1 MLEDK
6 NENTTFTLFFN
17 RKEFFYFQKRKQKE
31 IAMSKFHAFTL
42 IESWF
47 CMEKTK
53 KGNAWALIPLLVFV
67 GLFLGV
73 GIGTGD
79 FSTMPLNV
87 AILVASIVALIL
99 NRKETFHKKVEVFTK
114 GAGHSNIILMML
126 IFILA
131 GAFSQTTED
140 MGGVQSTVNLGLSLI
155 PENLIIVGLFII
167 CMFVSLSM
175 GTSVGTVAAIAPVG
189 FGLSQATD
197 VSAAITMATVVGGA
211 MFGDNL
217 SMISDTTI
225 AAVRT
230 QKTKMSDK
238 FKVNIKIVLP
248 GAIFTIIALWFLTNG
263 AQIDATKSYDYNIIK
278 VLPYLMVL
286 ILALIGINVIIV
298 LIGGIALSA
307 IIGLID
313 GSFGWTGLLGSISKG
328 IIGMEDIAMIA
339 LLIGGLVALIQHNGG
354 ITWLLHFVR
363 NRVKS
368 KRGAELGIAGLVSAA
383 DISTANNTISILM
396 AGPLAKEISEEYDVD
411 PRKSASILDMFASC
425 FQGLLPYSPQLIAAA
440 GVASISP
447 FELLPYS
454 IYPMILG
461 VCGLIAI
468 FFNLPRLNKK

>member
-1 MLEDK
+1 MVEKLMFCLNLK
-6 NENTTFTLFFN
+6 
-17 RKEFFYFQKRKQKE
+17 
-31 IAMSKFHAFTL
+31 
-42 IESWF
+42 ESWF
-47 CMEKTK
+47 CMEETK
-53 KGNAWALIPLLVFV
+53 KGNARALIPLIIFV
-67 GLFLGV
+67 GMFLGV
-73 GIGTGD
+73 GIITGD
-79 FSTMPLNV
+79 FTTMPLNV
-87 AILVASIVALIL
+87 AILVATIVGLVL
-99 NRKETFHKKVEVFTK
+99 NRKESFQKKVEIFTK

-126 IFILA
+126 IFLLA

-140 MGGVQSTVNLGLSLI
+140 MGGVKSTVNLGLSLI
-155 PENLIIVGLFII
+155 PENLIIVGLFVI

-189 FGLSQATD
+189 FGLSQQAD

-248 GAIFTIIALWFLTNG
+248 GAIFTVIVLWFLTNG
-263 AQIDATKSYDYNIIK
+263 AQIDASKSYDYDLIK
-278 VLPYLMVL
+278 VVPYLFVL
-286 ILALIGINVIIV
+286 ILALFGVNVIIV
-298 LIGGIALSA
+298 LIGGIILSA
-307 IIGLID
+307 IIGLFYGTFDWI
-313 GSFGWTGLLGSISKG
+313 GLLSSISKG
-328 IIGMEDIAMIA
+328 IIGMEDIAIIA

-354 ITWLLHFVR
+354 ITWLLNFVR

-368 KRGAELGIAGLVSAA
+368 KRGAELGIAGLVSVA

-396 AGPLAKEISEEYDVD
+396 AGPLAKDISDEYGVD

-447 FELLPYS
+447 FELVPYA

-461 VCGLIAI
+461 ICGLIAI
-468 FFNLPRLNKK
+468 AFRLPRLDKK

>member
-1 MLEDK
+1 
-6 NENTTFTLFFN
+6 
-17 RKEFFYFQKRKQKE
+17 
-31 IAMSKFHAFTL
+31 
-42 IESWF
+42 
-47 CMEKTK
+47 MEETK
-53 KGNAWALIPLLVFV
+53 KGNAWALIPLIIFV
-67 GLFLGV
+67 GMFLGV
-73 GIGTGD
+73 GIITGD
-79 FSTMPLNV
+79 FTTMPLNV
-87 AILVASIVALIL
+87 AILVATIVGLVL
-99 NRKETFHKKVEVFTK
+99 NRKESFQKKVEIFTK

-126 IFILA
+126 IFLLA

-140 MGGVQSTVNLGLSLI
+140 MGGVKSTVNLGLSLI
-155 PENLIIVGLFII
+155 PENLIIVGLFVI

-248 GAIFTIIALWFLTNG
+248 GAIFTVIVLWFLTNG
-263 AQIDATKSYDYNIIK
+263 AQIDASKSYDYDLIK
-278 VLPYLMVL
+278 VVPYLFVL
-286 ILALIGINVIIV
+286 ILALFGVNVIIV
-298 LIGGIALSA
+298 LIGGIILSA
-307 IIGLID
+307 IIGLFYGTFDWI
-313 GSFGWTGLLGSISKG
+313 GLLSSISKG
-328 IIGMEDIAMIA
+328 IIGMEDIAIIA

-354 ITWLLHFVR
+354 ITWLLNFVR

-368 KRGAELGIAGLVSAA
+368 KRGAELGIAGLVSVA

-396 AGPLAKEISEEYDVD
+396 AGSLAKDISDEYGVD

-447 FELLPYS
+447 FELVPYA

-461 VCGLIAI
+461 ICGLIAI
-468 FFNLPRLNKK
+468 AFRLPRLDKK

>member
-1 MLEDK
+1 MVEKLMFCLNLK
-6 NENTTFTLFFN
+6 
-17 RKEFFYFQKRKQKE
+17 
-31 IAMSKFHAFTL
+31 
-42 IESWF
+42 ESWF
-47 CMEKTK
+47 CMEETK
-53 KGNAWALIPLLVFV
+53 KGNAWALIPLIIFV
-67 GLFLGV
+67 GMFLGV
-73 GIGTGD
+73 GIITGD
-79 FSTMPLNV
+79 FTTMPLNV
-87 AILVASIVALIL
+87 AILVATIVGLVL
-99 NRKETFHKKVEVFTK
+99 NRKESFQKKVEVFTK

-126 IFILA
+126 IFLLA

-140 MGGVQSTVNLGLSLI
+140 MGGVKSTVNLGLSLI
-155 PENLIIVGLFII
+155 PENLIIVGLFVI

-248 GAIFTIIALWFLTNG
+248 GAIITVIVLWFLTNG
-263 AQIDATKSYDYNIIK
+263 AQIDASKSYDYDLIK
-278 VLPYLMVL
+278 VVPYLFVL
-286 ILALIGINVIIV
+286 ILALFGVNVIIV
-298 LIGGIALSA
+298 LIGGIILSA
-307 IIGLID
+307 IIGLFYGTFDWI
-313 GSFGWTGLLGSISKG
+313 GLLNSISKG
-328 IIGMEDIAMIA
+328 IIGMEDIAIIA

-354 ITWLLHFVR
+354 ITWLLNFVR

-368 KRGAELGIAGLVSAA
+368 KRGAELGIAGLVSVA

-396 AGPLAKEISEEYDVD
+396 AGSLAKDISDEYGVD

-447 FELLPYS
+447 FELVPYA

-461 VCGLIAI
+461 ICGLIAI
-468 FFNLPRLNKK
+468 AFRLPRLDKK

>member
-1 MLEDK
+1 
-6 NENTTFTLFFN
+6 
-17 RKEFFYFQKRKQKE
+17 
-31 IAMSKFHAFTL
+31 
-42 IESWF
+42 
-47 CMEKTK
+47 MEETK
-53 KGNAWALIPLLVFV
+53 KGNAWALIPLIVFV
-67 GLFLGV
+67 GMFLGV

-79 FSTMPLNV
+79 FTTMPLNV
-87 AILVASIVALIL
+87 AILVASIVGLAL
-99 NRKETFHKKVEVFTK
+99 NRKEAFHKKVEVFTK

-126 IFILA
+126 IFLLA

-140 MGGVQSTVNLGLSLI
+140 MGGVESTVNLGLSLI

-197 VSAAITMATVVGGA
+197 VSAAITMATVVGGS

-238 FKVNIKIVLP
+238 FKVNIRIVLP
-248 GAIFTIIALWFLTNG
+248 GAIFTIIVLWFLTNG
-263 AQIDATKSYDYNIIK
+263 AHIDASKSYDYDFIK
-278 VLPYLMVL
+278 VIPYLFVL
-286 ILALIGINVIIV
+286 ILALIGVNVVIV
-298 LIGGIALSA
+298 LIGGVVLSA
-307 IIGLID
+307 IIGLIY
-313 GSFGWTGLLGSISKG
+313 GSFGWTGLLNSISKG
-328 IIGMEDIAMIA
+328 IIGMEDIAIIA

-354 ITWLLHFVR
+354 ITWLLNFVR
-363 NRVKS
+363 SKVKS
-368 KRGAELGIAGLVSAA
+368 KRGAELGIAGLVSVA

-396 AGPLAKEISEEYDVD
+396 AGPLAKDISEEYDVD

-425 FQGLLPYSPQLIAAA
+425 FQGMLPYSPQLIAAA

-447 FELLPYS
+447 FELVPYS

-468 FFNLPRLNKK
+468 FFRLPRLNKK

>member
-1 MLEDK
+1 MVEKLMFCLNLK
-6 NENTTFTLFFN
+6 
-17 RKEFFYFQKRKQKE
+17 
-31 IAMSKFHAFTL
+31 
-42 IESWF
+42 ESWF
-47 CMEKTK
+47 CMEETK
-53 KGNAWALIPLLVFV
+53 KGNAWALIPLIIFV
-67 GLFLGV
+67 GMFLGV
-73 GIGTGD
+73 GIITGD
-79 FSTMPLNV
+79 FTTMPLNV
-87 AILVASIVALIL
+87 AILVATIVGLVL
-99 NRKETFHKKVEVFTK
+99 NRKESFQKKVEIFTK

-126 IFILA
+126 IFLLA

-140 MGGVQSTVNLGLSLI
+140 MGGVKSTVNLGLSLI
-155 PENLIIVGLFII
+155 PENLIIVGLFVI

-189 FGLSQATD
+189 FGLSQQAD

-248 GAIFTIIALWFLTNG
+248 GAIFTVIVLWFLTNG
-263 AQIDATKSYDYNIIK
+263 AQIDASKSYDYDLIK
-278 VLPYLMVL
+278 VVPYLFVL
-286 ILALIGINVIIV
+286 ILALFGVNVIIV
-298 LIGGIALSA
+298 LIGGIILSA
-307 IIGLID
+307 IIGLFYGTFDWI
-313 GSFGWTGLLGSISKG
+313 GLLSSISKG
-328 IIGMEDIAMIA
+328 IIGMEDIAIIA

-354 ITWLLHFVR
+354 ITWLLNFVR

-368 KRGAELGIAGLVSAA
+368 KRGAELGIAGLVSVA

-396 AGPLAKEISEEYDVD
+396 AGSLAKDISDEYGVD

-447 FELLPYS
+447 FELVPYA

-461 VCGLIAI
+461 ICGLIAI
-468 FFNLPRLNKK
+468 AFRLPRLDKK

>member
-1 MLEDK
+1 MV
-6 NENTTFTLFFN
+6 
-17 RKEFFYFQKRKQKE
+17 E
-31 IAMSKFHAFTL
+31 ILMFCLNLK
-42 IESWF
+42 ESWF
-47 CMEKTK
+47 CMEETK
-53 KGNAWALIPLLVFV
+53 KGNAWALIPLIIFV
-67 GLFLGV
+67 GMFLGV
-73 GIGTGD
+73 GIITGD
-79 FSTMPLNV
+79 FTTMPLNV
-87 AILVASIVALIL
+87 AILVATIVGLVL
-99 NRKETFHKKVEVFTK
+99 NRKESFQKKVEIFTK

-126 IFILA
+126 IFLLA

-140 MGGVQSTVNLGLSLI
+140 MGGVKSTVNLGLSLI
-155 PENLIIVGLFII
+155 PENLIIVGLFVI

-248 GAIFTIIALWFLTNG
+248 GAIFTVIVLWFLTNG
-263 AQIDATKSYDYNIIK
+263 AQIDASKSYDYDLIK
-278 VLPYLMVL
+278 VVPYLFVL
-286 ILALIGINVIIV
+286 ILALFGVNVIIV
-298 LIGGIALSA
+298 LIGGIILSA
-307 IIGLID
+307 IIGLFYGTFDWI
-313 GSFGWTGLLGSISKG
+313 GLLSSISKG
-328 IIGMEDIAMIA
+328 IIGMEDIAIIA

-354 ITWLLHFVR
+354 ITWLLNFVR

-368 KRGAELGIAGLVSAA
+368 KRGAELGIAGLVSVA

-396 AGPLAKEISEEYDVD
+396 AGSLAKDISDEYGVD

-440 GVASISP
+440 GVASVSP
-447 FELLPYS
+447 FELVPYA

-461 VCGLIAI
+461 ICGLIAI
-468 FFNLPRLNKK
+468 AFRLPRLDKK

>member
-1 MLEDK
+1 MVEKLMFCLNLK
-6 NENTTFTLFFN
+6 
-17 RKEFFYFQKRKQKE
+17 
-31 IAMSKFHAFTL
+31 
-42 IESWF
+42 ESWF
-47 CMEKTK
+47 CMEEIK
-53 KGNAWALIPLLVFV
+53 KGNAWALIPLIIFV
-67 GLFLGV
+67 GMFLGV
-73 GIGTGD
+73 GIITGD
-79 FSTMPLNV
+79 FTTMPLNV
-87 AILVASIVALIL
+87 AILVATIVGLVL
-99 NRKETFHKKVEVFTK
+99 NRKESFQKKVEIFTK

-126 IFILA
+126 IFLLA

-140 MGGVQSTVNLGLSLI
+140 MGGVKSTVNLGLSLI
-155 PENLIIVGLFII
+155 PENLIIVGLFVI

-189 FGLSQATD
+189 FGLSQQAD

-248 GAIFTIIALWFLTNG
+248 GAIFTVIVLWFLTNG
-263 AQIDATKSYDYNIIK
+263 AQIDASKSYDYDLIK
-278 VLPYLMVL
+278 VVPYLFVL
-286 ILALIGINVIIV
+286 ILALFGVNGIIV
-298 LIGGIALSA
+298 LIGGIILSA
-307 IIGLID
+307 IIGLFYGTFDWI
-313 GSFGWTGLLGSISKG
+313 GLLSSISKG
-328 IIGMEDIAMIA
+328 IIGMEDIAIIA

-354 ITWLLHFVR
+354 ITWLLNFVR

-368 KRGAELGIAGLVSAA
+368 KRGAELGIAGLVSVA

-396 AGPLAKEISEEYDVD
+396 AGPLAKDISDEYGVD

-447 FELLPYS
+447 FELVPYA

-461 VCGLIAI
+461 ICGLIAI
-468 FFNLPRLNKK
+468 AFRLPRLDKK

>member
-1 MLEDK
+1 
-6 NENTTFTLFFN
+6 
-17 RKEFFYFQKRKQKE
+17 
-31 IAMSKFHAFTL
+31 
-42 IESWF
+42 
-47 CMEKTK
+47 MEETK
-53 KGNAWALIPLLVFV
+53 KGNAWALIPLIIFV
-67 GLFLGV
+67 GMFLGV
-73 GIGTGD
+73 GIITGD
-79 FSTMPLNV
+79 FTTMPLNV
-87 AILVASIVALIL
+87 AILVATIVGLVL
-99 NRKETFHKKVEVFTK
+99 NRKESFQKKVEIFTK

-126 IFILA
+126 IFLLA

-140 MGGVQSTVNLGLSLI
+140 MGGVKSTVNLGLSLI
-155 PENLIIVGLFII
+155 PENLIIVGLFVI

-189 FGLSQATD
+189 FGLSQQAD

-225 AAVRT
+225 TAVRT

-248 GAIFTIIALWFLTNG
+248 GAIFTVIVLWFLTNG
-263 AQIDATKSYDYNIIK
+263 AQIDASKSYDYDLIK
-278 VLPYLMVL
+278 VVPYLFVL
-286 ILALIGINVIIV
+286 ILALFGVNVIIV
-298 LIGGIALSA
+298 LIGGIILSA
-307 IIGLID
+307 IIGLFYGTFDWI
-313 GSFGWTGLLGSISKG
+313 GLLSSISKG
-328 IIGMEDIAMIA
+328 IIGMEDIAIIA

-354 ITWLLHFVR
+354 ITWLLNFVR

-368 KRGAELGIAGLVSAA
+368 KRGAELGIAGLVSVA

-396 AGPLAKEISEEYDVD
+396 AGPLAKDISDEYGVD

-447 FELLPYS
+447 FELVPYA

-461 VCGLIAI
+461 ICGLIAI
-468 FFNLPRLNKK
+468 AFRLPRLDKK

>member
-1 MLEDK
+1 MT
-6 NENTTFTLFFN
+6 EN
-17 RKEFFYFQKRKQKE
+17 
-31 IAMSKFHAFTL
+31 
-42 IESWF
+42 
-47 CMEKTK
+47 K
-53 KGNAWALIPLLVFV
+53 KGNAWALVPLIIFV
-67 GLFLGV
+67 GIFLGV
-73 GIGTGD
+73 GVITGD
-79 FSTMPLNV
+79 FSIMPLNV
-87 AILVASIVALIL
+87 AIIIASIVGLLI
-99 NRKETFHKKVEVFTK
+99 NKKETFSKKVDVFTK

-126 IFILA
+126 IFLLA

-140 MGGVQSTVNLGLSLI
+140 MGGVKSTVNLGLSFI

-248 GAIFTIIALWFLTNG
+248 GALFTVIVLWFLTHG
-263 AQIDATKSYDYNIIK
+263 AQIDTTKSYDYNFIK
-278 VLPYLMVL
+278 VIPYLLVL
-286 ILALIGINVIIV
+286 ILALAGINVIIV
-298 LIGGIALSA
+298 LIGGTVLSA
-307 IIGLID
+307 I
-313 GSFGWTGLLGSISKG
+313 
-328 IIGMEDIAMIA
+328 IA

-354 ITWLLHFVR
+354 ITWLLNFVR

-396 AGPLAKEISEEYDVD
+396 AGPLAKDIADEYEID
-411 PRKSASILDMFASC
+411 PRKSASVLDIFASC
-425 FQGLLPYSPQLIAAA
+425 FQGLLPYSPQVIAAA

-447 FELLPYS
+447 VSLMPYS
-454 IYPMILG
+454 IYPIILG

-468 FFNLPRLNKK
+468 FFRLPRLK